1 MRLRKL
7 RELKSLSQKDFAAII
22 GVPANT
28 YNQWEKEKRSPDY
41 EMLSRIANFYEVSVD
56 YLIGRD
62 ESVPQVPEQTKK
74 PADGELSELS
84 KNKKEILN
92 LLDQVDPQKRDV
104 VDLAVK
110 ALIQSIIDS
119 Q

>member
-1 MRLRKL
+1 MRLREL
-7 RELKSLSQKDFAAII
+7 RELKGLSQKDFSSLI

-41 EMLSRIANFYEVSVD
+41 EMLSRIANYYEVSVD

-62 ESVPQVPEQTKK
+62 EVSIPEETKK
-74 PADGELSELS
+74 PAEGELSELS
-84 KNKKEILN
+84 EDEKLFLS
-92 LLDQVDPQKRDV
+92 LLRQVPESDRPS
-104 VDLAVK
+104 VDRMIK
-110 ALIQSIIDS
+110 ALIQGIADN

>member
-1 MRLRKL
+1 MKLKEL
-7 RELKSLSQKDFAAII
+7 REQNGLSQKDFAAII

-41 EMLSRIANFYEVSVD
+41 ESLLRIADYYQVSVD
-56 YLIGRD
+56 YLLGRTD
-62 ESVPQVPEQTKK
+62 ESEQTKK

-104 VDLAVK
+104 VDLAVR